1 MGCVFPIVVV
11 YSASSGIGRNYH
23 SEVAKWHLSQS
34 SLRYLSF
41 QELSLLS
48 GFYLRVFSWPT
59 CKKDR
64 NFRASIQCQRKRAR
78 FCQWLVQRISS
89 RRLEYW
95 FRLLLFHDLQS
106 YEWSEIISQS
116 KSLGGFLVSLHD
128 EAIETDLSAPQRVP
142 IRQVTL
148 WRYDFFNVAESQCY
162 QVPL

>member
-1 MGCVFPIVVV
+1 MCR
-11 YSASSGIGRNYH
+11 GRQRCQGSLIDSHYH
-23 SEVAKWHLSQS
+23 SEVAPLLIKFFKWHLSQS
-34 SLRYLSF
+34 SLRYLSL

-106 YEWSEIISQS
+106 CEWSEIISQS

-128 EAIETDLSAPQRVP
+128 EAFETDLSAPQRTP

-148 WRYDFFNVAESQCY
+148 WRNDIF
-162 QVPL
+162 